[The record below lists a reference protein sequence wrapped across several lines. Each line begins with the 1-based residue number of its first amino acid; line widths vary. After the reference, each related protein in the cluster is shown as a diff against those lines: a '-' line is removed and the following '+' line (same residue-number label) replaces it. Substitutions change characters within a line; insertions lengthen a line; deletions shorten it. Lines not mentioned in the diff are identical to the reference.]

1 MGVKQTN
8 EWQVAWQKTSSDFT
22 ALPFRS
28 NQLVQVIKMTP
39 QLTGT
44 ALSLEL
50 SNRFG
55 SQPVVFDHVWV
66 ARDAQFQRERVAVT
80 QQGKQQVV
88 LPPHT
93 VSWLDEV
100 AYPVTS
106 GEPVYVQLVATR
118 AQTYVDYNFTILPDL
133 TNASLARKMVAPPL
147 SSRTGRKN
155 WYCLTGLAV
164 KGASQA
170 TTVMGVGDSVIEV
183 GTITDALVT
192 HYMHQP
198 VVVTNAATAGR
209 QLLSDA
215 LALGKVP
222 QTFGE
227 SLLHQLDRL
236 SAWPPVM
243 WCSIGANDL
252 MLQAIAG
259 NPVPPSQALITGL
272 KRVQTLAR
280 QHATHLIMSTL
291 PPFVIDRHRVSLAE
305 QKQLWRIQSR
315 VNEWV
320 RNQPHTVDV
329 FALLADPETGRL
341 RREYDLGDRLH
352 PNKEAGERVAAAMQP
367 VLNQFLSSRRN

>member
-1 MGVKQTN
+1 MGVKQAN
-8 EWQVAWQKTSSDFT
+8 GWQVAWQKTSSDFT
-22 ALPFRS
+22 ALPFQS
-28 NQLVQVIKMTP
+28 DQLVQVIKVTP
-39 QLTGT
+39 QLAGT

-55 SQPVVFDHVWV
+55 SQPVVFDYVWV
-66 ARDAQFQRERVAVT
+66 ARDAQFQQERIAVT
-80 QQGKQQVV
+80 QRGKQQVV
-88 LPPHT
+88 LSPHT

-100 AYPVTS
+100 AYPVTA

-118 AQTYVDYNFTILPDL
+118 TQTYVDYNFTILPDL
-133 TNASLARKMVAPPL
+133 TNAALARKMVVPSL
-147 SSRTGRKN
+147 SARTGRKN

-164 KGASQA
+164 KGAPQA
-170 TTVMGVGDSVIEV
+170 TTVMGVGDSVVEV
-183 GTITDALVT
+183 GTITDALIT
-192 HYMHQP
+192 RYMSRP

-215 LALGKVP
+215 LTIGKVP
-222 QTFGE
+222 RTFGE
-227 SLLHQLDRL
+227 SLLHQLGRL
-236 SAWPPVM
+236 SGWPPVM

-259 NPVPPSQALITGL
+259 NPVPTSQAIVAGL

-320 RNQPHTVDV
+320 RNQSHTVDV
-329 FALLADPETGRL
+329 FALLADPQTGRL

-367 VLNQFLSSRRN
+367 VLDHFLLP